1 LKHRHGPA
9 GLWSES
15 TINNQGKGKAP
26 ANLALF
32 FMAKTD
38 AARRRAFEKRQEQV
52 RASRG
57 CKKRGELAEMA
68 FILKAESLGF
78 EVAKPYGESNR
89 YDFIVRSGQRFWKV
103 QVKSS
108 SYRGGGGYL
117 LHAERT
123 LHGQQIPYTT
133 DEIDF
138 LVAYIVLEDTWFVI
152 PVRAFVPLRNL
163 LVYPLGAA
171 HGGRYEKYREAWWL
185 ME

>member
-1 LKHRHGPA
+1 
-9 GLWSES
+9 
-15 TINNQGKGKAP
+15 
-26 ANLALF
+26 
-32 FMAKTD
+32 MAKTN
-38 AARRRAFEKRQEQV
+38 AARRRAFEKRQE
-52 RASRG
+52 RERSSRG

-89 YDFIVRSGQRFWKV
+89 YDFVLRSGQQFWKV

-108 SYRGGGGYL
+108 SSSHCGGGGYL

-123 LHGQQIPYTT
+123 LQGKQIPYTA

-138 LVAYIVLEDTWFVI
+138 LVAYIVPEDAWFVI

-163 LVYPLGAA
+163 LVYPLGSA